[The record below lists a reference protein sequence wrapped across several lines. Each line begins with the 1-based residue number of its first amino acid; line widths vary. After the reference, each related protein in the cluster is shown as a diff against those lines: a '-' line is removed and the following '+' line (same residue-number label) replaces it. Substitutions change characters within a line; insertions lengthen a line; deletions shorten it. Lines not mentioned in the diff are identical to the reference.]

1 MDIKS
6 ALKEIFNDEE
16 ALNYKTTHSRFW
28 HMVRNFLICCA
39 ICDLLMI
46 AYIEIGHDKGWKRA
60 NVWYTCL
67 HTHHQLAI
75 ATQIPCRGELN
86 GFKRQPF
93 NKKL

>member
-60 NVWYTCL
+60 DVWYTCI
-67 HTHHQLAI
+67 HTYHHFPWQ
-75 ATQIPCRGELN
+75 
-86 GFKRQPF
+86 
-93 NKKL
+93 